1 MLKLRF
7 LSVILLALLLAGC
20 HLIPHDKGM
29 ETAPVTQPPVLQQE
43 TEAGAE
49 QEELTEAP
57 TEASKEAPTEAPTT
71 VPTTAPTEPPE
82 EHFLLSFVGD
92 CTLGCH
98 TLHTNMGYGFLKVV
112 GDDYKYPFQ
121 NVVSYFENDDLTF
134 ANLEGTLNN
143 DASPAPGK
151 PFNFRGPEDYVN
163 ILTQNSVEV
172 VSVSNNHAMDYGQE
186 GYDATT
192 RVLRDAGVQYVERD
206 SSTLFTTDRGL
217 TVGLYAVMY
226 YHVDEAAMV
235 TAIEELAQQA
245 DIVIFAPHWGIEGS
259 FYANEIQIRQAHK
272 AIDAGAHNVWGHHPH
287 VLQRME
293 KYNDGIIC
301 YSMGNFCFGGNMY
314 PKDFDTAIV
323 QMEVIKDGQGTRVG
337 EISVIPCSMSSMEVR
352 NNFQPTPY
360 PEDSKEYARTITKL
374 DGSWR
379 GSNLTVSN

>member
-1 MLKLRF
+1 MMKLRM
-7 LSVILLALLLAGC
+7 LSVILLALVLAGC

-29 ETAPVTQPPVLQQE
+29 ETAPE
-43 TEAGAE
+43 TEQPVISTSAE
-49 QEELTEAP
+49 PRETA
-57 TEASKEAPTEAPTT
+57 AAPTEAPTAA
-71 VPTTAPTEPPE
+71 PTTEPTTEPATEPTTEPEPPE

-98 TLHTNMGYGFLKVV
+98 TLHQNMGFGFPQVV
-112 GDDYKYPFQ
+112 GDDYLYPFK

-143 DASPAPGK
+143 DASPAPDK

-226 YHVDEAAMV
+226 YHVDEDAMV
-235 TAIEELAQQA
+235 AAIQELARQA

-272 AIDAGAHNVWGHHPH
+272 AIDAGADIVWGHHPH

-360 PEDSKEYARTITKL
+360 PEDSREYARTITKL